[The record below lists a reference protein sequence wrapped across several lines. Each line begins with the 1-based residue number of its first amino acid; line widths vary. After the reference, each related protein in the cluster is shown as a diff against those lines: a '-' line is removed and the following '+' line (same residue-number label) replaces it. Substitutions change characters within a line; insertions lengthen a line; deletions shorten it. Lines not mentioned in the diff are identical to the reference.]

1 MLPFFYSLGVSMRK
15 THLIVNGIS
24 TSRYPLTL
32 KVGTI
37 GKYHP
42 SRKPTL
48 QVTNSYHVGETARTF
63 GVRSNHM
70 INCHVLS
77 PAVKPKKQ

>member
-1 MLPFFYSLGVSMRK
+1 MRK

-42 SRKPTL
+42 SKIPTL
-48 QVTNSYHVGETARTF
+48 RVTNSFHVSEMARTL
-63 GVRSNHM
+63 GIRSR
-70 INCHVLS
+70 I
-77 PAVKPKKQ
+77 